1 MIYTIRIY
9 QHSNPFNE
17 EVGNIENEPTNK
29 DFWAFAYKEDE
40 RATNLMCKP
49 VKGRIK
55 GDIYKYFYEY
65 KTNGKDLKKNGVTLY
80 ARYFADT
87 YEEAV
92 RGFNIL
98 IQKRIDFLTK
108 EIGRLQN
115 MLIEQENNI
124 LKGIAND

>member
-1 MIYTIRIY
+1 MIYCINVYYCQGIFENL
-9 QHSNPFNE
+9 Q
-17 EVGNIENEPTNK
+17 NIDETYFNK
-29 DFWAFAYKEDE
+29 DIWAFAYKEDE

-55 GDIYKYFYEY
+55 DDKYFYEY
-65 KTNGKDLKKNGVTLY
+65 KANGKELKKNGVTLY

-92 RGFNIL
+92 KGFNIL
-98 IQKRIDFLTK
+98 VQKRIDSLTE

-115 MLIEQENNI
+115 MLIE
-124 LKGIAND
+124 